1 MTMECRECDSII
13 HDFMHAKLGNEDAR
27 AKAFEHMMDCARCEI
42 RFSNVRS
49 LERALR
55 ALAETMD
62 SERSAAR
69 LEPALRI
76 AFQKEKRERQRSRSV
91 AGWVAVGIAASL
103 LLSIGVLSRHWV
115 FGPERKPPTVA
126 TSAAVQPD
134 DAANARTPKTA
145 AKEALEA
152 RNHRKSNS
160 RVPAKRTDSQE
171 LMTGFYELSYAESS
185 DHMMSGEIVRV
196 TLRGSVL
203 PGIGF
208 PVALDGD
215 RAAEQ
220 ITADLLVGE
229 NGLPLAIRFVR

>member
-1 MTMECRECDSII
+1 MECRDCDSII
-13 HDFMHAKLGNEDAR
+13 HDFMRAGLANEDAR
-27 AKAFEHMMDCARCEI
+27 AKAFEHIIHCARCEI

-49 LERALR
+49 LERALG
-55 ALAETMD
+55 ALAEAMD
-62 SERSAAR
+62 SEGAAAQ
-69 LEPALRI
+69 LEPALRT
-76 AFQKEKRERQRSRSV
+76 AFQQQKRARQRSRSV
-91 AGWVAVGIAASL
+91 AGWVAAGLAASL

-115 FGPERKPPTVA
+115 FGLGRKPPTVA
-126 TSAAVQPD
+126 TSSVVTPTKVA
-134 DAANARTPKTA
+134 DAQTPKPT
-145 AKEALEA
+145 AKEAQET
-152 RNHRKSNS
+152 RSH
-160 RVPAKRTDSQE
+160 AKPKPRIPSKRSDSEE
-171 LMTGFYELSYAESS
+171 LMTGFYELSYAGSS

-215 RAAEQ
+215 RAAEL